1 MCTIRIYNQILLA
14 LCKPYSNTALWW
26 NISIN
31 SSGAH
36 DRLLRVKINRVH
48 RIRLAILVT
57 TTMPQHLGSGNAN
70 LVVTHAQ
77 SQIVMRVLRKYYF
90 GFLNLNTSVF
100 IKALLV
106 RECLGVNRSLFCSLA
121 CISDSLSLAPN
132 QKEKPNLI
140 DLWILIDPEK

>member
-1 MCTIRIYNQILLA
+1 MGTIKIYNQKGYLR
-14 LCKPYSNTALWW
+14 KSYSNTALWW
-26 NISIN
+26 NICIN

-77 SQIVMRVLRKYYF
+77 SQIAMRLLRK
-90 GFLNLNTSVF
+90 
-100 IKALLV
+100 
-106 RECLGVNRSLFCSLA
+106 
-121 CISDSLSLAPN
+121 D
-132 QKEKPNLI
+132 
-140 DLWILIDPEK
+140 